1 MFFTVVPEGVRFGLT
16 AIKGLGEGA
25 IQSILEVRAKLG
37 RIASLHQLCEELDLR
52 LANKRVLE
60 ALVKSGACDSL
71 VASGV
76 PLTAVRAPM
85 LAAVDSAIEHG
96 GRTQRDREQGQADL
110 FGGGDEGEGPVL
122 RRLPDVAAW
131 TEMELLAQ
139 EKEALGLYLSGHPL
153 DRYADDLRLFGAK
166 TVGDLVLSELAPSTD
181 GAPGRLQ
188 IDDVHVGGIISS
200 YRPLKTKKGDR
211 MAAFVLEDAQ
221 GSLEVVVFPEAFA
234 RYSEFVENGNLVVVR
249 GKFERDE
256 ESARMQ
262 ANELFRL
269 DSLRERLSK
278 SVRIRM
284 NGDCTRE
291 KLEQLWDLLAANRG
305 DRPVAIELEVVRGGR
320 KLRVSADVQSEIR
333 VRPSPQ
339 LLSAVEQLCGAGSVT
354 LR

>member
-1 MFFTVVPEGVRFGLT
+1 VRFGLT

-25 IQSILEVRAKLG
+25 IESLLAVRNGLG
-37 RIASLHQLCEELDLR
+37 RITSLHQLCEELDLR

-71 VASGV
+71 LGPGV
-76 PLTAVRAPM
+76 PLVQGRAQL
-85 LAAVDSAIEHG
+85 LAAVDAAIEHG

-110 FGGGDEGEGPVL
+110 FGGEESGGGL
-122 RRLPDVAAW
+122 ALLRLPDVAPW

-166 TVGDLVLSELAPSTD
+166 TVGDLVLSELPPTTD
-181 GAPGRLQ
+181 GGTGRLL
-188 IDDVHVGGIISS
+188 IEDVHVGGIISS
-200 YRPLKTKKGDR
+200 CRPLKTKKGDR
-211 MAAFVLEDAQ
+211 MAAFMLEDAH

-234 RYSEFVENGNLVVVR
+234 RHAELVDNGTLVVVR
-249 GKFERDE
+249 GRFERDD

-269 DSLRERLSK
+269 ESVRERLSR

-284 NGDCTRE
+284 NGGCTRE
-291 KLEQLWDLLAANRG
+291 KLEALWDLLAAHRG
-305 DRPVAIELEVVRGGR
+305 DRPVAIELEVARGGR

-333 VRPSPQ
+333 VRPSDQ
-339 LLSAVEQLCGAGSVT
+339 LLAAVEQLCGAGSVT